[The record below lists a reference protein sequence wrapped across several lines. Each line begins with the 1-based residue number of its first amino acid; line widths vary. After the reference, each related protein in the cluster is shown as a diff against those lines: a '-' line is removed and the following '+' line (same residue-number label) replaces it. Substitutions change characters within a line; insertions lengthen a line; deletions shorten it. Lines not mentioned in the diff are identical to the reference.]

1 MAMIWY
7 NAHFIQKTDNEYTK
21 LLESN
26 VLISNTLTQ
35 TNINTAF
42 TMDLCSQLVLQGKNG
57 NWNQIISKLDSI
69 KQENTKIFTDLT
81 IDSNKIQK
89 LDELIIAR
97 STLIIQRDSL
107 VNLVKNNMSIQA
119 KLYLQNELADGFR
132 IFFKTSNSYLTFVQK
147 HNLTLSQEISE
158 RSSIIKKINQY
169 IFWLPIACI
178 AFLAMI
184 ILFVFY
190 RLFSI
195 STEEVIY

>member
-1 MAMIWY
+1 
-7 NAHFIQKTDNEYTK
+7 
-21 LLESN
+21 
-26 VLISNTLTQ
+26 
-35 TNINTAF
+35 
-42 TMDLCSQLVLQGKNG
+42 MDLCSQLVLQGKNG